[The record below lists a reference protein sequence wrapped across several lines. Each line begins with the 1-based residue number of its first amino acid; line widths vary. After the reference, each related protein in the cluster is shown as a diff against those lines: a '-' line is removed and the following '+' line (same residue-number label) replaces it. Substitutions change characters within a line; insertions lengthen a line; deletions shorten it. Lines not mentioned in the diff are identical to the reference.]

1 MNLVVGVKQ
10 DDFLIVT
17 DSFHNAVFQ
26 YHLGSKSVWRAPF
39 KHTGYRMTVT
49 CDNTT
54 IYWTS
59 QFTSAIKRADLN
71 GTNEGI
77 FKSLHGCMC
86 FIHVLRN
93 YFYGLIY

>member
-39 KHTGYRMTVT
+39 KHEGYSMTVT

-59 QFTSAIKRADLN
+59 IYTSAIKRAHLN
-71 GTNEGI
+71 GTNEGTVT
-77 FKSLHGCMC
+77 SLRGCMC
-86 FIHVLRN
+86 
-93 YFYGLIY
+93 YIYVSYYDILFTD